1 MAQFY
6 GGYMNIPGS
15 PGNRMAVNG
24 MIAGNPFGADF
35 VIRGKGATSQQGGAQ
50 LYPLQQSPARIFPKN
65 QPGREDSILI
75 ESKRVPFAGMPGIQG
90 APGNVAGM
98 LNAGF
103 YAGPQFAQLPQNFG
117 FAGKSVYS

>member
-24 MIAGNPFGADF
+24 MIAGNPFGAD
-35 VIRGKGATSQQGGAQ
+35 V
-50 LYPLQQSPARIFPKN
+50 
-65 QPGREDSILI
+65 
-75 ESKRVPFAGMPGIQG
+75 GMPGIQG

-103 YAGPQFAQLPQNFG
+103 YAGPQFAQLPQSFG